1 MGKNTFQQAMLI
13 GIGLMVAIGFSGVF
27 TYGNLINSG
36 STGDQDGQEIN
47 ASLPS
52 ENYIEESYELSVQE
66 QAYLAINNQAV
77 FVNVLY
83 EEENTNQSQLQ
94 GIPGQFN
101 NSVYINAVN
110 MSESTFASGVG
121 AEAPSALV
129 IGDQPAQT
137 QRGQIPY
144 SIRESRI
151 TEPEVVSTIC
161 SAKRD
166 VSSFGATCY
175 S

>member
-1 MGKNTFQQAMLI
+1 
-13 GIGLMVAIGFSGVF
+13 
-27 TYGNLINSG
+27 
-36 STGDQDGQEIN
+36 
-47 ASLPS
+47 
-52 ENYIEESYELSVQE
+52 
-66 QAYLAINNQAV
+66 
-77 FVNVLY
+77 
-83 EEENTNQSQLQ
+83 
-94 GIPGQFN
+94 
-101 NSVYINAVN
+101 
-110 MSESTFASGVG
+110 MSESTFASGLG